1 LLCVKHH
8 LKIFFNTKKKLS
20 HIIGGIPTSGWDIDI
35 NKKFDDII
43 QGSLPTALWTILC
56 LLETVFICVIY
67 LKHSNSNLFTAYA

>member
-1 LLCVKHH
+1 LCKAPF
-8 LKIFFNTKKKLS
+8 KKFFVIPKKTN
-20 HIIGGIPTSGWDIDI
+20 IIGGIPTGGRDIDI

-67 LKHSNSNLFTAYA
+67 LKHSNYNLFYAYA